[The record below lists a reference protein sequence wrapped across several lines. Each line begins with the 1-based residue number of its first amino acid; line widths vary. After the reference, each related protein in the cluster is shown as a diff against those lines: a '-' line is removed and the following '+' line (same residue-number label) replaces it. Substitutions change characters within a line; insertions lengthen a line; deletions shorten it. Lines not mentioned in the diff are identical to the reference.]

1 MIQTPGH
8 AVTIEG
14 EVPFHHVDL
23 LKVVWHGHYF
33 VYLEAAR
40 TALMRSVSL
49 DIDEFEQL
57 GYYSVVVDSQIRHIS
72 PLRYGD
78 QFCCSAWFTQV
89 DFSIRI
95 SYFLWIKRT
104 GKRVAKAKMTLAILN
119 ESGELL
125 LGTPDAI
132 RTRLPL

>member
-1 MIQTPGH
+1 MIRPPEH

-33 VYLEAAR
+33 VYLETAR
-40 TALMRSVSL
+40 TALLRSVDL
-49 DIDEFEQL
+49 DNDELERL
-57 GYYSVVVDSQIRHIS
+57 GYHSVVVDSQIRHVA

-95 SYFLWIKRT
+95 SYFLWNKRT
-104 GKRVAKAKMTLAILN
+104 GKRVAKAKMILAILN
-119 ESGELL
+119 KSGELL

-132 RTRLPL
+132 RTRLPF